1 MKVNVEGLKFSY
13 NGKSV
18 LGDLDLSVREGEFLG
33 VVGPNGS
40 GKTTLLK
47 NMGGVLEPDRGMVYL
62 DGKKIP
68 RIPIKE
74 IATKVAAL
82 QQETTVGFDF
92 TVREVVEMGRFPH
105 LDRFERHSDGDLRAV
120 ERAIEVTDLR
130 EFTDRYVN
138 KLSGGEK
145 QRVFLALALAQEPE
159 LLLLDEPTASLDIN
173 YQIKIMETVQSLQSD
188 GLTVVAAIHDLN
200 LAAQYSD
207 RVALLDGGKV
217 KVIGEPRE
225 VLTKENIADVFGVEV
240 EVENSEV
247 KGSIHIFP
255 KTGSINSGEVR

>member
-1 MKVNVEGLKFSY
+1 MKVKVDEIRFSY
-13 NGKSV
+13 NGNSV
-18 LGDLDLSVREGEFLG
+18 LKGLSLPVREGEFLG

-47 NMGGVLEPDRGMVYL
+47 NIGGVLEPDSGTVFL
-62 DGKKIP
+62 DGKEVP

-74 IATKVAAL
+74 IATKIAAL

-105 LDRFERHSDGDLRAV
+105 LDRFEQHSDGDLRAV
-120 ERAIEVTDLR
+120 DKAIEVTDLR
-130 EFTDRYVN
+130 DFTDRYVTQ
-138 KLSGGEK
+138 LSGGEK

-173 YQIKIMETVQSLQSD
+173 YQIKIMETVRSLKVE

-200 LAAQYSD
+200 LAAQYAD
-207 RVALLDGGKV
+207 RVALLDEGRV
-217 KVIGEPRE
+217 RMLGEPRE
-225 VLTKENIADVFGVEV
+225 VLTKDNISEVFGVEV
-240 EVENSEV
+240 EIEESEV
-247 KGSIHIFP
+247 KGSIHLFP
-255 KTGSINSGEVR
+255 KTGS

>member
-1 MKVNVEGLKFSY
+1 MKVKVEGLGFSY
-13 NGKSV
+13 NGKRV
-18 LGDLDLSVREGEFLG
+18 LEDLDLPVCEGEFLG

-47 NMGGVLEPDRGMVYL
+47 NIGGVLEPDEGMVYL
-62 DGKKIP
+62 DEKEIH

-120 ERAIEVTDLR
+120 ERAIEVTDL
-130 EFTDRYVN
+130 EDFTDRYVN

-145 QRVFLALALAQEPE
+145 QRVFLALALAQEPD

-173 YQIKIMETVQSLQSD
+173 YQIKIMETVRSLQSE
-188 GLTVVAAIHDLN
+188 GLTVIAAIHDLN
-200 LAAQYSD
+200 LAAQYTD
-207 RVALLDGGKV
+207 RVALLNNGKV
-217 KVIGEPRE
+217 EVIGKPRK
-225 VLTKENIADVFGVEV
+225 VLTKENIARVFGVEV

-247 KGSIHIFP
+247 KGCIHVFP
-255 KTGSINSGEVR
+255 RTGSLNSGR

>member
-1 MKVNVEGLKFSY
+1 MKVNVEGLRFSY
-13 NGKSV
+13 NGKNV
-18 LGDLDLSVREGEFLG
+18 LKGLDLPVREGEFLG

-47 NMGGVLEPDRGMVYL
+47 NIGGVLEPDGGMVYL
-62 DGKKIP
+62 EGREIP

-120 ERAIEVTDLR
+120 ERAIEVTDLND
-130 EFTDRYVN
+130 FTDRYVN
-138 KLSGGEK
+138 QLSGGEK

-173 YQIKIMETVQSLQSD
+173 YQIKIMETVQSLQSE

-200 LAAQYSD
+200 LAAQYND

-255 KTGSINSGEVR
+255 KTGSLNSRR

>member
-1 MKVNVEGLKFSY
+1 MKVKVDGLRFSY

-18 LGDLDLSVREGEFLG
+18 LKDLDLPVREGEFLG
-33 VVGPNGS
+33 LVGPNGS

-47 NMGGVLEPDRGMVYL
+47 NIGGVLEPDNGTVYL
-62 DGKKIP
+62 DGEEIP

-120 ERAIEVTDLR
+120 ERAIDVTDLR
-130 EFTDRYVN
+130 DFTDRYVN
-138 KLSGGEK
+138 QLSGGEK
-145 QRVFLALALAQEPE
+145 QRVFLALALAQEPD

-173 YQIKIMETVQSLQSD
+173 YQIKIMETVKSLQSE

-200 LAAQYSD
+200 LAAQYAD
-207 RVALLDGGKV
+207 RVALLCDGSV
-217 KVIGEPRE
+217 KILGEPPE
-225 VLTKENIADVFGVEV
+225 VLTRENIAEVFGVEV
-240 EVENSEV
+240 EVENSEA
-247 KGSIHIFP
+247 KGTIHIFP
-255 KTGSINSGEVR
+255 KTDSFRAREAK

>member
-1 MKVNVEGLKFSY
+1 MKVNVEGLQFSY
-13 NGKSV
+13 NGKDV
-18 LGDLDLSVREGEFLG
+18 LKDLDLPVREGEFLG

-47 NMGGVLEPDRGMVYL
+47 NIGGVLEPDGGMVYL
-62 DGKKIP
+62 DGREIP
-68 RIPIKE
+68 RISIKE

-92 TVREVVEMGRFPH
+92 TVKEVVEMGRFPH
-105 LDRFERHSDGDLRAV
+105 LDRFERHSDGDLRAI
-120 ERAIEVTDLR
+120 ERAIEVTDLKD
-130 EFTDRYVN
+130 FTDRYVN
-138 KLSGGEK
+138 QLSGGEK

-173 YQIKIMETVQSLQSD
+173 YQIKIMETVRSLQSE

-200 LAAQYSD
+200 LAAQYTD
-207 RVALLDGGKV
+207 RVALLCDGKV
-217 KVIGEPRE
+217 KFIGKPSE
-225 VLTKENIADVFGVEV
+225 VLTKENIAEVFGVEV
-240 EVENSEV
+240 EVENSEI

-255 KTGSINSGEVR
+255 KAGSLNSRG